1 MQMNIADAKAKL
13 SELISLSEQGQ
24 EVIIAR
30 GGQPVVRLVPIV
42 TTGFR
47 FGVAQ
52 GEGGALPDFLS
63 PMTEE
68 ELADWE

>member
-24 EVIIAR
+24 EVVIAR
-30 GGQPVVRLVPIV
+30 GGQPVVRLVPIA

-47 FGVAQ
+47 FGVA
-52 GEGGALPDFLS
+52 
-63 PMTEE
+63 
-68 ELADWE
+68 

>member
-24 EVIIAR
+24 EVVIAR

-42 TTGFR
+42 ATGFR
-47 FGVAQ
+47 FGLAQ
-52 GEGGALPDFLS
+52 GEGGALPDFLAPLS
-63 PMTEE
+63 EE